1 MMMLGPS
8 NTAGRIDS
16 AFMVIVAACVV
27 LLAIVTVCMVYFII
41 RYNRKRHPRP
51 ERVGE
56 SLLLEIV
63 WTVVPT
69 ILVILMFYFGWVDFD
84 YIRNPP
90 KDAETV
96 HVTARQ
102 WSWLFT
108 YDNGKQSDMLRVPL
122 GKPVRLVMTSLDVLH
137 SLYIPAFRI
146 KEDCVPGM
154 KTHLWFTAN
163 KAGSY
168 DLFCTE
174 YCGAGHSHMRAKVIA
189 LAPEDFETWL
199 STAEST
205 ALADLGPRLLQSK
218 GCIGCHTLD
227 GTAKIGPSFKG
238 LFGRREVVVIGG
250 QEKEITVDEAFIR
263 AHILDPRAASVKG
276 YPPVMPQ
283 VAMTEDELK
292 TIVAYLESVK

>member
-1 MMMLGPS
+1 MMWGPS

-16 AFMVIVAACVV
+16 AFLVIVAACVV
-27 LLAIVTVCMVYFII
+27 LLAVVTVCMVLFLV
-41 RYNRKRHPRP
+41 RYNRGRHPRP
-51 ERVGE
+51 EKVGE
-56 SLLLEIV
+56 SLLLEIT

-90 KDAETV
+90 KEAATI

-122 GKPVRLVMTSLDVLH
+122 GKPVQLVMTSLDVIH

-154 KTHLWFTAN
+154 KTHLWFTAT

-174 YCGAGHSHMRAKVIA
+174 YCGTGHSHMRAKVIA
-189 LAPEDFETWL
+189 LTPDDFETWL
-199 STAEST
+199 ATPEST
-205 ALADLGPRLLQSK
+205 ALADAGPKLLLNK

-227 GTAKIGPSFKG
+227 GSAKIGPSFKG
-238 LFGRREVVVIGG
+238 LLGRREIVIIGG
-250 QEKEITVDEAFIR
+250 REREITVDETFVR
-263 AHILDPRAASVKG
+263 AHILDPRASPVKG

-283 VAMTEDELK
+283 VPVTKDELK
-292 TIVAYLESVK
+292 TIIAYLETLR

>member
-27 LLAIVTVCMVYFII
+27 LLAIVTVCMVVFLI

-51 ERVGE
+51 ERVQE

-90 KDAETV
+90 KDAATV
-96 HVTARQ
+96 RVTARQ

-108 YDNGKQSDMLRVPL
+108 YDNGKQSDLLRVPL

-154 KTHLWFTAN
+154 KTHLWFTAK

-174 YCGAGHSHMRAKVIA
+174 YCGAGHSHMRSKVIA
-189 LAPEDFETWL
+189 MTPEEFQTWL
-199 STAEST
+199 DTAEST
-205 ALADLGPRLLQSK
+205 ALADVGPRLLQNK
-218 GCIGCHTLD
+218 GCVGCHSVD
-227 GTAKIGPSFKG
+227 GMAKIGPTFKG
-238 LFGRREVVVIGG
+238 LVGRREIVVMGG
-250 QEKEITVDEAFIR
+250 QEKEIAVDEAFIR
-263 AHILDPRAASVKG
+263 QHILDPRAATVKG

-283 VAMTEDELK
+283 VPMTDDELK
-292 TIVAYLESVK
+292 TIIAYLESVK

>member
-1 MMMLGPS
+1 MMLGPS

-16 AFMVIVAACVV
+16 AFVVVVAACVV
-27 LLAIVTVCMVYFII
+27 LLAIVTVCMVIFLV

-51 ERVGE
+51 ERVRE
-56 SLLLEIV
+56 SVLLEIV

-69 ILVILMFYFGWVDFD
+69 ILVVLMFYFGWVDFD

-90 KDAETV
+90 KEAATV
-96 HVTARQ
+96 QVTARQ

-108 YDNGKQSDMLRVPL
+108 YENGKQSDLLRVPL

-154 KTHLWFTAN
+154 KTHLWFTASQP
-163 KAGSY
+163 GSY

-174 YCGAGHSHMRAKVIA
+174 YCGTGHSHMRAQVIA
-189 LAPEDFETWL
+189 LTPEDFDAWL
-199 STAEST
+199 KTPEST
-205 ALADLGPRLLQSK
+205 ALADVGPKLLLSK
-218 GCIGCHTLD
+218 GCIGCHTVD
-227 GTAKIGPSFKG
+227 GTPKIGPTFKG
-238 LFGRREVVVIGG
+238 LLGRREVVILGG
-250 QEKEITVDEAFIR
+250 QEKEITVDEAFVR
-263 AHILDPRAASVKG
+263 AHILDPRAALVKG

-283 VAMTEDELK
+283 VPVTEEELK
-292 TIVAYLESVK
+292 TIVAYLETLK

>member
-1 MMMLGPS
+1 MMLGPS

-27 LLAIVTVCMVYFII
+27 LLTAVTVCMVVFLI

-69 ILVILMFYFGWVDFD
+69 ILVILMFYFGWVDFEF
-84 YIRNPP
+84 IRNPP
-90 KDAETV
+90 KDAATV

-108 YDNGKQSDMLRVPL
+108 YDNGKQSDLLRVPL
-122 GKPVRLVMTSLDVLH
+122 GRPVKLVMTSLDVLH

-189 LAPEDFETWL
+189 LTPDDFQTWL
-199 STAEST
+199 NTAEST
-205 ALADLGPRLLQSK
+205 ALADVGPRLLQNK
-218 GCIGCHTLD
+218 GCIGCHSLD
-227 GTAKIGPSFKG
+227 GTSKIGPTFKA
-238 LFGRREVVVIGG
+238 LFGRREIVVMGG
-250 QEKEITVDEAFIR
+250 QEKEIAVDEVFIR
-263 AHILDPRAASVKG
+263 AHILDPRAATVKG

-283 VAMTEDELK
+283 VPMTDDELK

>member
-1 MMMLGPS
+1 MMLGPS
-8 NTAGRIDS
+8 NTAGRVDS
-16 AFMVIVAACVV
+16 AFVVIVAACVV
-27 LLAIVTVCMVYFII
+27 LLAIVTVCMVVFLV
-41 RYNRKRHPRP
+41 RYNRKRHPHP
-51 ERVGE
+51 EHVHE
-56 SLLLEIV
+56 NMLLEVV

-69 ILVILMFYFGWVDFD
+69 ILVILMFYFGWVDFEF
-84 YIRNPP
+84 IRNPP
-90 KDAETV
+90 KEAATV

-108 YDNGKQSDMLRVPL
+108 YDNGKQSDLLRIPL

-163 KAGSY
+163 TAGSY

-174 YCGAGHSHMRAKVIA
+174 YCGAGHSHMRSKVIA
-189 LAPEDFETWL
+189 LTPEEFQTWL
-199 STAEST
+199 NTAEST

-227 GTAKIGPSFKG
+227 GTAKIGPTFKG
-238 LFGRREVVVIGG
+238 LFGRKEVVIVGG

-263 AHILDPRAASVKG
+263 AHIVDPRAATVKG

-283 VAMTEDELK
+283 VPMTDNELK
-292 TIVAYLESVK
+292 TIVAYLETLK